1 MLEIIKNS
9 TLTNNEKEI
18 DVTKNGKNFLAPM
31 VQSPSV
37 QSSIV
42 QASMRPESKRTVVQ
56 SPRVQIPRVQS
67 SKVQGSSRP
76 ESKCLV
82 VQSSRIQVQESRVQ
96 ASRPYAQ
103 GPAFPACLFKHCH
116 SDLNAIFIGTG
127 FVTMFYNNVENSLS
141 CLFIQLTN

>member
-1 MLEIIKNS
+1 MLLKMERIS
-9 TLTNNEKEI
+9 WL
-18 DVTKNGKNFLAPM
+18 
-31 VQSPSV
+31 QW
-37 QSSIV
+37 SIV

-82 VQSSRIQVQESRVQ
+82 VQSPRIQVQESRVQ

-116 SDLNAIFIGTG
+116 SDLNAIFIATG

>member
-31 VQSPSV
+31 VQSQSV

-82 VQSSRIQVQESRVQ
+82 VQSPRIQVQESRVQ
-96 ASRPYAQ
+96 MSRPYAQ

-116 SDLNAIFIGTG
+116 SDFNDIFIATG
-127 FVTMFYNNVENSLS
+127 FVTMLYNNVENSLS